1 MQKSLTGSQVAAA
14 RRRNSMMLAGL
25 FAIIALMVAFA
36 FGYNI
41 LYIVAFF
48 SLPLVIIKILE
59 EVRTQY
65 VFQKP
70 HNLRKQK

>member
-1 MQKSLTGSQVAAA
+1 MQKSLTAQQVAVA
-14 RRRNSMMLAGL
+14 RRRNSIMLAGL

-36 FGYNI
+36 FGYSV
-41 LYIVAFF
+41 LYVLAFF
-48 SLPLVIIKILE
+48 SLPIIVVKIWE

-70 HNLRKQK
+70 QNLRKR